1 MSSKQVRWT
10 PLTEG
15 KTHRFLKSQISSTIR
30 YELRYGFVPSPSP
43 FPEHWSSGLQR
54 NGLDGMQDL
63 WSVHEEERIAFE
75 IKTELVAVEGAG
87 TS

>member
-1 MSSKQVRWT
+1 MDLFQVQLPFQNAGLLDYNETDWT
-10 PLTEG
+10 AY
-15 KTHRFLKSQISSTIR
+15 KTSVQNK
-30 YELRYGFVPSPSP
+30 
-43 FPEHWSSGLQR
+43 
-54 NGLDGMQDL
+54 DL